1 MIALDCNVLLFTLL
15 GVLACGVVLWL
26 RPVVGYGGGEGSGW
40 VGAMMVGVVV
50 GEGWGMVLGVGDG
63 WVMVMG
69 CGLVGVGVREI
80 MKYRLKVVLMFS
92 RVS

>member
-1 MIALDCNVLLFTLL
+1 MIVLDCNVLLFTLL
-15 GVLACGVVLWL
+15 GSLVCGVVLWL

-50 GEGWGMVLGVGDG
+50 GDAWGMVLGVDNG
-63 WVMVMG
+63 WVMVLG
-69 CGLVGVGVREI
+69 YGLVGVGVREI